1 MLTIWAPCGGRRC
14 AKGGSGRLTEPNRVS
29 RKSGKGCR
37 YAALP
42 MRLFVY
48 GSLLSGE
55 MHAARLAGAR
65 LVGGAVTEARYTLVD
80 LGPYPALLEGGTTSV
95 SGEVYEVDG
104 AALAALDEFEGHPE
118 EYRRTPVRLL
128 GGEVAEAYVLPRE
141 QARHGRVIPSGSWRA
156 R

>member
-1 MLTIWAPCGGRRC
+1 MREGRPPRAVEKRGRAPTGRR
-14 AKGGSGRLTEPNRVS
+14 
-29 RKSGKGCR
+29 
-37 YAALP
+37 YARPA

-55 MHAARLAGAR
+55 IHASRLGGAR
-65 LVGGAVTEARYTLVD
+65 LVGPARTAARYTLVD

-104 AALAALDEFEGHPE
+104 ETLAALDEFEGHPD
-118 EYRRTPVRLL
+118 EYRRQAVSLL
-128 GGEVAEAYVLPRE
+128 GEDSVEAYVRPRGLG
-141 QARHGRVIPSGSWRA
+141 QGGRVIASGSWRV